1 MTVVDENSEVGTF
14 VAFATFE
21 DADAGDNSRLTV
33 NVLPSNLFDI
43 KKDPEGDY
51 VVRTRTSFDREQKEF
66 YNMTVIACD
75 NGKPKL

>member
-1 MTVVDENSEVGTF
+1 M
-14 VAFATFE
+14 
-21 DADAGDNSRLTV
+21 DADFGDNSRLVV
-33 NVLPSNLFDI
+33 NVIPSHLFEI

-51 VVRTRTSFDREQKEF
+51 VVRTRVKFDREQKEF